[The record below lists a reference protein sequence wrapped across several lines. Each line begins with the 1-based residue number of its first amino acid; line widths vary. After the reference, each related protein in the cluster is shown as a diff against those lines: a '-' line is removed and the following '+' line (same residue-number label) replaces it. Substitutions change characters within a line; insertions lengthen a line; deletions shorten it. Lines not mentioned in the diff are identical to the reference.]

1 MSMPRSDE
9 SLLPII
15 EALFSGEEMSIAE
28 LYRHVADAVAL
39 SPKDREEKYPRSGRG
54 VFANRVSWARL
65 NLSIAGLMEQ
75 VHHGVHR
82 ITPEREALL
91 RRLRAGQSK
100 SITRKFLKDN
110 YPSFAESSKS
120 NARSSRES
128 AASAS
133 PDEIS
138 KRPMS
143 IPKSDEFLLPIL
155 KALSGGK
162 ELSIAE
168 LVQRA
173 ADFIGL
179 SPEDREA
186 RHPRSGQGVFAN
198 RVSWV
203 LLDLRRAG
211 LAARVRHGI
220 HQITPEGEALLRRL
234 RADQSKG
241 ITRRFLRDNY
251 PSFAESSQS
260 NARSPRESAAFTSP
274 DEISET
280 PDEALESAFQA
291 LRSALE
297 AEVLDQ
303 VRAAPLELLERIA
316 MDLMNAMGYGGGAS
330 RGQALGRTGDGG
342 VDGVISEDA
351 LGLDLVYLQAKKYAE
366 DQTVGVAHLRDFAG
380 AMDAKGAT
388 KGVFVTTAKFTRDTK
403 DYVKESPKRITLIDG
418 EELARLMAEHNIGT
432 ILRT

>member
-1 MSMPRSDE
+1 MSQMLWRCRPRIGRRGI
-9 SLLPII
+9 P
-15 EALFSGEEMSIAE
+15 A
-28 LYRHVADAVAL
+28 ADGGCL
-39 SPKDREEKYPRSGRG
+39 Q
-54 VFANRVSWARL
+54 NRVSWARL
-65 NLSIAGLMEQ
+65 NLSIAGLVEQ

-82 ITPEREALL
+82 TTPEREALL

-120 NARSSRES
+120 NARSSREN

-155 KALSGGK
+155 KALSGGQ
-162 ELSIAE
+162 EMSMAE
-168 LVQRA
+168 LLQCA
-173 ADFIGL
+173 ADAVAL
-179 SPEDREA
+179 SPKDREA

-198 RVSWV
+198 RMSWV

-211 LAARVRHGI
+211 LAARVRRGI

-241 ITRRFLRDNY
+241 ITRKFLRDNY

-260 NARSPRESAAFTSP
+260 NARSPGESAASASPDEFSEPP

-280 PDEALESAFQA
+280 PDEALENAFQA

-303 VRAAPLELLERIA
+303 VRAAPPELLERVV
-316 MDLMNAMGYGGGAS
+316 MGLMSAMGYGDGS
-330 RGQALGRTGDGG
+330 RGQAFGRTGGGG

-351 LGLDLVYLQAKKYAE
+351 LGLGLVYLQAKKCAE

-388 KGVFVTTAKFTRDTK
+388 KGVFVTTARFTRDAEN
-403 DYVKESPKRITLIDG
+403 YVEKSPKRITLIDG

-432 ILRT
+432 ILKT